1 MLLRIKTWVFQ
12 HSTKLRDKQSKDT
25 EKPLDCAVPHVR
37 GFTWWGVDKG
47 VVPCQTYLLPTDA
60 SVQLQDMRTA
70 GHCQSRE
77 SRCSRSQSRFPVAH
91 GRHLGRADIHS
102 SACDGPQTVASW
114 CRDTAACVKQIYP
127 ELSQPR
133 ERTHAG
139 EERGKK
145 SEKDG
150 VAENSSYSSAL
161 GAIWNAR
168 NKLEK
173 PEMSWGR
180 RGKEGRT
187 VCIFSLFL
195 IIQL

>member
-1 MLLRIKTWVFQ
+1 MSFPTLHQAPWQ
-12 HSTKLRDKQSKDT
+12 TKQRYRKATGLC
-25 EKPLDCAVPHVR
+25 CAPRKGLYMVR
-37 GFTWWGVDKG
+37 CWQRGGPMPDI
-47 VVPCQTYLLPTDA
+47 PTSNWCLSPTA
-60 SVQLQDMRTA
+60 KHAYCRT
-70 GHCQSRE
+70 HCQSRE

-173 PEMSWGR
+173 PEMSWGG
-180 RGKEGRT
+180 RGKEGRS